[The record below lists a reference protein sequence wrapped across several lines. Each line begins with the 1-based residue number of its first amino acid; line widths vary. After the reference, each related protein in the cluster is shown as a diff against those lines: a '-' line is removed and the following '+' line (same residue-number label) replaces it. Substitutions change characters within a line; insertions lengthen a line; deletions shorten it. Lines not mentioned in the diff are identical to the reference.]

1 MALSFCLYIQ
11 AQGSL
16 SSDELRVHL
25 SVPSDNVVI
34 NNTNTHTYSSRYQR
48 IHTFP
53 DDRDREGE
61 YQEPSTVLRPR
72 EQRDSTGDTHK
83 THTHTQH
90 SYTSLS
96 KRTGTQVTTEN
107 EQHCQKDIRKS
118 TLGQS
123 TSQTQRATV
132 LSDGE
137 RREGDFISLTLLLY
151 SNVTVLS
158 AIVAF
163 MTNTL
168 FLNHCV
174 IVFYIL
180 ININECLRT
189 D

>member
-1 MALSFCLYIQ
+1 MTNRHGRNATKLQIWFHGSLILSLRIQ

-83 THTHTQH
+83 THWSIHIP
-90 SYTSLS
+90 LS
-96 KRTGTQVTTEN
+96 ISAQEPGLPRRMNSQN
-107 EQHCQKDIRKS
+107 DIRKS
-118 TLGQS
+118 TLVQS
-123 TSQTQRATV
+123 TTQTQRATV
-132 LSDGE
+132 LSDRE
-137 RREGDFISLTLLLY
+137 RRDILFHSNSTCTQMFFFLLPQL
-151 SNVTVLS
+151 LS
-158 AIVAF
+158 
-163 MTNTL
+163 
-168 FLNHCV
+168 
-174 IVFYIL
+174 YI
-180 ININECLRT
+180 N
-189 D
+189 

>member
-1 MALSFCLYIQ
+1 MLQNSDFMVSLCIQ

-83 THTHTQH
+83 THWSIHIP
-90 SYTSLS
+90 LS
-96 KRTGTQVTTEN
+96 VSAQEPASPRRMNSQN
-107 EQHCQKDIRKS
+107 AIRKS

-123 TSQTQRATV
+123 TIQTKSHCPIWQR
-132 LSDGE
+132 E
-137 RREGDFISLTLLLY
+137 EGDFISLKLHSQMFLFFFCFF
-151 SNVTVLS
+151 SV
-158 AIVAF
+158 IVAF
-163 MTNTL
+163 MTNTS
-168 FLNHCV
+168 FFNHCV
-174 IVFYIL
+174 IVFIY
-180 ININECLRT
+180 
-189 D
+189 